1 MFKDGVYL
9 PLIITNSVPESLGLV
24 SNLRFLV
31 PSNYCMATPIKS
43 LFPPINPFSMITME
57 SSSDVVY
64 RQLFMSFNRFLLPLF
79 FDFLFFH
86 YFGQGIL
93 ILFWLSLFTLIW
105 ACAPDIWVSWALS
118 PFLLDFLTAFSSLLI
133 LELSFASSVECDFS
147 WDFSWKEI
155 YSGSK
160 KN

>member
-31 PSNYCMATPIKS
+31 PSNYYMVTPIKY

-86 YFGQGIL
+86 YFG
-93 ILFWLSLFTLIW
+93 
-105 ACAPDIWVSWALS
+105 
-118 PFLLDFLTAFSSLLI
+118 
-133 LELSFASSVECDFS
+133 
-147 WDFSWKEI
+147 
-155 YSGSK
+155 
-160 KN
+160 